1 MSNNHVIFACRGA
14 SGRPIAGGAPGQEVA
29 KRSRPLRSLVP
40 TQAFRMAV
48 AASAA
53 GSDAQQQHS
62 GVPADL
68 VALAHRLADAAAEVT
83 IKYFRCS

>member
-1 MSNNHVIFACRGA
+1 M
-14 SGRPIAGGAPGQEVA
+14 
-29 KRSRPLRSLVP
+29 
-40 TQAFRMAV
+40 QAFRMTL